1 MKKKPIQDMR
11 QHIIDVA
18 RSLMTHKGYT
28 AVGLAEV
35 LSTAG
40 VPKGSF
46 YYYFKSKEEFGQAL
60 LEEYFAEYLGRVDTL
75 MARPGN
81 GAERLLAY
89 FGYWTDTQGTD
100 LPEGKC
106 LVVKLGAEVCDLSE
120 DMRGVLKVGTAKI
133 IQRITACVEMGVA
146 DGSLHVEDDHESFA
160 ESLYQLWLGASLLV
174 KVNKSTDSFDKA
186 MSMTRRLLR

>member
-1 MKKKPIQDMR
+1 MR

-18 RSLMTHKGYT
+18 RSLMTNKGYT

-60 LEEYFAEYLGRVDTL
+60 LEEYFSEYLGRVDAL
-75 MARPGN
+75 MAKPGS

-89 FGYWTDTQGTD
+89 FNYWTETQGTD

-120 DMRGVLKVGTAKI
+120 DMRAVLEVGTAKI
-133 IQRITACVEMGVA
+133 IQRITACVDLGVA
-146 DGSLHVEDDHESFA
+146 DGSIHPESDPAAFA

-174 KVNKSTDSFDKA
+174 KVNRSTESFSIA
-186 MSMTRRLLR
+186 LIMTKRLLH

>member
-1 MKKKPIQDMR
+1 MR

-18 RSLMTHKGYT
+18 KSLMTHKGYT

-60 LEEYFAEYLGRVDTL
+60 LEEYFSEYLGRVDTL
-75 MARPGN
+75 MARPGS

-89 FGYWTDTQGTD
+89 FNYWTETQGTE

-120 DMRGVLKVGTAKI
+120 DMRGVLERGTAKI
-133 IQRITACVEMGVA
+133 IQRITACVDMGVA
-146 DGSLHVEDDHESFA
+146 DGSVDADGNSRDFA

-174 KVNKSTDSFDKA
+174 KVNKSTESFDTA
-186 MSMTRRLLR
+186 MSTTKRLLR